1 MINKLNLLGNGCKN
15 VDFPIYMKQIELKNG
30 YLSTYNGT
38 NFVHLKHDFG
48 FEGLF
53 NYYIFSQLIKKFPK
67 AEISTDENNNLI
79 IKHNKFVTE
88 LPLLPTDEF
97 INYETLLENIKEL
110 DFIFIDNSVLTVLKL
125 AYKIYEKAIIA
136 DYKYIYISPTCLIS
150 TDGINRILYLKYNF
164 NIKEPFGIT
173 RQVVSLI
180 DLGSELGTIIGNSV
194 IKRPEG
200 VIVSSVESV
209 EKFPAQQIQE
219 MIDKLY
225 DTDNTFVC
233 EFYKFQEI
241 IGNLKPLSLNESIFN
256 VKLVNKNNTLT
267 ASYLSA
273 TNGTAEESIES
284 DCDIDFEMYIDG
296 NKILDVDIDLDMCYN
311 NTNRLV
317 LFNKEIGCT
326 IILNGVS

>member
-15 VDFPIYMKQIELKNG
+15 VDFPIYMRHIESKNG

-38 NFVHLKHDFG
+38 NFVHLKHDIG

-67 AEISTDENNNLI
+67 AEIYTDENNNLI
-79 IKHNKFVTE
+79 IKHNKFITE

-97 INYETLLENIKEL
+97 IDYENLISK
-110 DFIFIDNSVLTVLKL
+110 IDDLKTITVDNGILTVLKL
-125 AYKIYEKAIIA
+125 ASKIYEKAIMP
-136 DYKYIYISPTCLIS
+136 DYKYIYVSPQAIMS
-150 TDGINRILYLKYNF
+150 TDGINRIMFYKSDF
-164 NIKEPFGIT
+164 NIDEPFGIT
-173 RQVVSLI
+173 KAVINLI
-180 DLGSELGTIIGNSV
+180 ELGSELGVIIGNSV
-194 IKRPEG
+194 IKREEG
-200 VIVSSVESV
+200 LIVSTLETVD
-209 EKFPAQQIQE
+209 KFPSQQIQE